1 LIHIWGIIL
10 LFLVLLFLIMLVF
23 IWYMNLMMGLIIGR
37 KHLILEHITATG
49 ELPEEWQRKYN
60 QRLIQLLNKGQ
71 TERMQR
77 IQQMARR
84 SYLRRLE
91 GLKRYVRATK
101 LMDSEESRAHAL
113 QLLERIR
120 QQWEDRAEDGFNG
133 FIH

>member
-1 LIHIWGIIL
+1 
-10 LFLVLLFLIMLVF
+10 VLLFLIMLLF
-23 IWYMNLMMGLIIGR
+23 IWYMNMMMGLIIGR
-37 KHLILEHITATG
+37 KHLILERITTTG

-71 TERMQR
+71 TDRIQR
-77 IQQMARR
+77 IQQLARR

-101 LMDSEESRAHAL
+101 LVDSEESRASAL
-113 QLLERIR
+113 QMLERIR
-120 QQWEDRAEDGFNG
+120 KQWEDRAEDGFNG